1 MRFSCYDFNTVLP
14 NDWKVAIDKKS
25 QYGSGI
31 ISFITPKGIALDIVW
46 EGLDRYKVKAPTVEA
61 FINNYFDEMKKNRNI
76 KSLEVVKGIPAT
88 ADEHETFPHEFTYEY
103 KQPLSRGVSLK
114 IVGLSMYCLHSNRF
128 VVVYSKSD
136 PKKENP
142 DEAAIREVIK
152 TFGCSCNKN
161 AKL

>member
-1 MRFSCYDFNTVLP
+1 MKFSCYDFNVVVP
-14 NDWKVAIDKKS
+14 NEWKVAIDKKS

-31 ISFITPKGIALDIVW
+31 ISIATSKGVSLDIVW
-46 EGLDRYKVKAPTVEA
+46 EDLDRYKAKAPTVEA
-61 FINNYFDEMKKNRNI
+61 FINNYFDEMKNNRNI
-76 KSLEVVKGIPAT
+76 KSLETVKGTPVA
-88 ADEHETFPHEFTYEY
+88 ADEHEVLPHEFTYEY

-128 VVVYSKSD
+128 VVVYSKMD

-142 DEAAIREVIK
+142 DEAAIRDAMK